1 MQRRVRKKISDDS
14 DDSEYDEKYDFTLVN
29 DKIIGASVDL
39 KLLSFILQRRARE
52 NFSADF
58 DDRLR
63 SSSGS
68 EIESVNVRLRNLC
81 IATII
86 IIITWI
92 ITIIIHYVFFSFLFS
107 SNKFS
112 NSTSEPNVWE
122 RWLFVNLTR
131 VQREGC

>member
-112 NSTSEPNVWE
+112 NSTSEPNV
-122 RWLFVNLTR
+122 
-131 VQREGC
+131 